1 MSPYDGHLT
10 EGQTRNIAYLRKKN
24 PPPRHRDSLASSQAD
39 QKDYGL
45 CVFPTTAQTRYQRTG
60 ARERQRAMKKK
71 SLKGKC
77 GAGGMLTNT
86 RRDSLIFMIRPV
98 QWIKWQNLNT
108 GASD

>member
-1 MSPYDGHLT
+1 MNYPERKGKSSSAT
-10 EGQTRNIAYLRKKN
+10 KKN

-45 CVFPTTAQTRYQRTG
+45 CVFPTTAQTRYQRTE

-77 GAGGMLTNT
+77 GACGMLTHT
-86 RRDSLIFMIRPV
+86 SRDSLIFMMRTA
-98 QWIKWQNLNT
+98 QWLKSQNLNS
-108 GASD
+108 GASAVFE